1 VTTIPGGDIITAKKA
16 CRGHIEV
23 WNGTKWTTD
32 GSTILYD
39 QPYDYRI
46 FVDGSD
52 PVCSNGVVSFGVT
65 SVIGGAFSGGVLYSG
80 ADTFRATIT
89 KTPTSTPTTPR

>member
-1 VTTIPGGDIITAKKA
+1 MTTIPGGDIITAKKA
-16 CRGHIEV
+16 CTGHIEV
-23 WNGTKWTTD
+23 WNGTTWTPD

-39 QPYDYRI
+39 EPYDYRVFI
-46 FVDGSD
+46 DGED
-52 PVCSNGVVSFGVT
+52 PVCRNGVVSFGTT

-89 KTPTSTPTTPR
+89 KTAESTPTTLR